1 MTCTS
6 RREALV
12 QTNFKNVS
20 RAENSDAPDHH
31 FAEALIF
38 VARNS
43 LQLAGD
49 PLSDQGLVPST
60 GKGEPSFTS
69 KVTKNFQNDVSRR
82 APPSE
87 STPTT
92 RSKMQ

>member
-31 FAEALIF
+31 FAEAQIF

-60 GKGEPSFTS
+60 GKGSR
-69 KVTKNFQNDVSRR
+69 VSRVR
-82 APPSE
+82 YEEFSERRVTPSTAE
-87 STPTT
+87 
-92 RSKMQ
+92 